1 MTSIGKKLCDVVIV
15 GGGVMGSS
23 VAYFLKKR
31 MPQLAVTVVE
41 RDPTYTE
48 CSTGLS
54 VGSYVIFDFKRSYS
68 LKSSHKI
75 SKFILQQDQT
85 AVLDSWE
92 CGDVIIWSEFLEEYR

>member
-1 MTSIGKKLCDVVIV
+1 MTSMGKKLCDVVIV
-15 GGGVMGSS
+15 GGGAMGSS

-54 VGSYVIFDFKRSYS
+54 VGSYVIFRFQAFVLTQIFNKN
-68 LKSSHKI
+68 LKIHITTGSDSSSRFVGTWRCHYMERI
-75 SKFILQQDQT
+75 S
-85 AVLDSWE
+85 
-92 CGDVIIWSEFLEEYR
+92 

>member
-1 MTSIGKKLCDVVIV
+1 MTSKKLCDVAIV
-15 GGGVMGSS
+15 GGGAMGSS

-54 VGSYVIFDFKRSYS
+54 VGSYVIFDFKHSYS
-68 LKSSHKI
+68 LKSSMK
-75 SKFILQQDQT
+75 SQNSYLT
-85 AVLDSWE
+85 GLDSSSQFVGTWRCHYME
-92 CGDVIIWSEFLEEYR
+92 RIS